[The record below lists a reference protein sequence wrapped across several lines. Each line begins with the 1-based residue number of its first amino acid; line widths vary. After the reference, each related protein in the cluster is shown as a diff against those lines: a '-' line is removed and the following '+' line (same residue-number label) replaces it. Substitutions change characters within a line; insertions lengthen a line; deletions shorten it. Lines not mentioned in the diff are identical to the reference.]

1 MVETPEAAD
10 LAAADLDRYRLIKK
24 VGEGSGASLWYARLR
39 EAGVDGALPAAGI
52 TSRNEFERAAR
63 HRASTER
70 LITIHPRPGGK
81 AAAFENAPT
90 MWASEVNTHRSS
102 MRHPHI
108 LHTYEAS
115 ASDPILP
122 FLVLEFPEGGCL
134 DRVLQSRR
142 RLEPEECAGVVAHV
156 GRALSWLH
164 SQGLVHGGVDA
175 SNIFLTRGA
184 ASVVMP
190 PWPDP
195 WSGGGGAPGSAG
207 TPADD
212 VLRFA
217 ELTWRMLTGRSPG
230 PWEHRIPLPMSCPSA
245 TKNVVQVLE
254 AALDPDASARPEAQ
268 ELALVV
274 RGAWDAL
281 PIDLHSTADADF
293 APRLPARPGPS
304 RGRSLT
310 RGGVTVRKPDV
321 EPTASRGRARVAA
334 RLGPLSRLRCL
345 APLVHAARRRWKAMV
360 IGLLLVAAAVHG
372 ASRPLPTSDKAPH
385 LRDVEEVSPIFAAP
399 TVDGGGDPTGTPEP
413 AGAAEAVEHL
423 IAERDKA
430 LRDRDPSLIG
440 GYAVAG
446 SDVEKADR
454 DCIDTLR
461 SRSVVWGDL
470 RTRAED
476 VVVEEE
482 NDSLARVRAKLVVS
496 GWEKTTPGAQGAG
509 GTTQS
514 IRLHLDRATG
524 SWRIKAVESV
534 PN

>member
-24 VGEGSGASLWYARLR
+24 VGECSGSSLWYARLR
-39 EAGVDGALPAAGI
+39 EAEADGTLLTAGI
-52 TSRNEFERAAR
+52 TSRHEFERAAR

-90 MWASEVNTHRSS
+90 VWASEVNTHRSS

-134 DRVLQSRR
+134 DKVLRSRR

-195 WSGGGGAPGSAG
+195 WSGRGGAPGVEG

-217 ELTWRMLTGRSPG
+217 ELTWTMLTGRSPG

-254 AALDPDASARPEAQ
+254 AALDPHSSARPDAQ

-274 RGAWDAL
+274 RGAWDAV

-293 APRLPARPGPS
+293 ASRLPARPDPS
-304 RGRSLT
+304 KGRFAR
-310 RGGVTVRKPDV
+310 RGGVQVRKPDV
-321 EPTASRGRARVAA
+321 APTASRGRAQVAVRFRA
-334 RLGPLSRLRCL
+334 LSNVRRLAAL
-345 APLVHAARRRWKAMV
+345 AHPARRRWKATVM
-360 IGLLLVAAAVHG
+360 GLLLVAAVVHA
-372 ASRPLPTSDKAPH
+372 ASRPLLTSDKAPPTS
-385 LRDVEEVSPIFAAP
+385 DVQEVSPIFAASTVNGGVP
-399 TVDGGGDPTGTPEP
+399 TDTPEP
-413 AGAAEAVEHL
+413 TGAAEAVEHL
-423 IAERDKA
+423 VAARDRA
-430 LRDRDPSLIG
+430 LRERDPSLIG
-440 GYAVAG
+440 AYAAAD
-446 SDVEKADR
+446 SEVEKADGA
-454 DCIDTLR
+454 CIDALR

-470 RTRAED
+470 RTRVED
-476 VVVEEE
+476 IVVEEE
-482 NDSLARVRAKLVVS
+482 NDSLARVRAKLFVS
-496 GWEKTTPGAQGAG
+496 GWKKTTPNTQEADD
-509 GTTQS
+509 TIQS

-524 SWRIKAVESV
+524 SWRIKAVEAV
-534 PN
+534 PD